1 MALPDFP
8 GKLKNT
14 SGPDLKLIHNLVVVI
29 KGFFF
34 TEWSEISKLLRN
46 FSKP

>member
-14 SGPDLKLIHNLVVVI
+14 SGPDLKLIQYQLVD
-29 KGFFF
+29 FFAKDGAPAFFEWKSTF
-34 TEWSEISKLLRN
+34 T
-46 FSKP
+46 P